1 MFNLFFNKIYVIT
14 CKDFHERHDYIKKH
28 FKKNNIQFDF
38 IISTDKNLFDQKNI
52 TNSEKSLALSHLN
65 CVVNAKLNNYQ
76 KILICEDDVNFIEN
90 INIEFEKF
98 LKNLPQDWDFLQ
110 LGNAFWAS
118 HWLRRKYIKENLY
131 QFEWGSGS
139 HCIAIKNTIF
149 DAMIKKFEILNNPA
163 DFMYYSLF
171 SENKCYCP
179 ENFLADQL
187 SKNIYL
193 KDNSGKYI
201 FDSYLD
207 IDRVK

>member
-1 MFNLFFNKIYVIT
+1 MFNIFFDKIYIIT
-14 CKDFHERHDYIKKH
+14 CKNFIERHDYIKNH

-38 IISTDKNLFDQKNI
+38 IISTDKNLFDKKNI

-118 HWLRRKYIKENLY
+118 HWLKRKYINENLY

-149 DAMIKKFEILNNPA
+149 DTMIKRFEILNNPA

-171 SENKCYCP
+171 AESKCYCP